1 MADAQTHVVTAQQEQ
16 NRPQGVTRESLVV
29 SPCLTQQSLIVSPCF
44 LLSEEG
50 RKEEK
55 SSIRLAG
62 GGGGGERGCWGEE
75 QTLDLAGGGTKG
87 SWVWNS
93 AGGSSAGFAGLALGL
108 LGFAGLLSALRS
120 EVGSAAGAGK
130 AASLPGT
137 ASLIEPATHT
147 WLSYHL
153 DH

>member
-1 MADAQTHVVTAQQEQ
+1 MLDSREPYSQPILDSREPHSQPMLPIVLRRARGGKEQ
-16 NRPQGVTRESLVV
+16 HSAGVGRE
-29 SPCLTQQSLIVSPCF
+29 
-44 LLSEEG
+44 
-50 RKEEK
+50 R
-55 SSIRLAG
+55 G
-62 GGGGGERGCWGEE
+62 GGQEH
-75 QTLDLAGGGTKG
+75 TLDLGGGGTKG

-93 AGGSSAGFAGLALGL
+93 AGGSSTGFAGLALGL

-153 DH
+153 DL